1 MGRLK
6 NRLLAKILTRH
17 PSLVDKFTD
26 KIGDEADPLKGVDLS
41 SVPWTPVTKPLSESR
56 VALVTTSGVHLKEQT
71 PFDMKD
77 PNGDPTPRELPSDT
91 PLEQYTITHDY
102 YDHTDAD
109 KDLDIVFPVTR
120 LNELAAEGVVG
131 EAAPRNFSFMGH
143 IDGPYVGVLMEATA
157 KEVAAKLNEDGVDI
171 ALLTPG

>member
-6 NRLLAKILTRH
+6 NKILAKILTKH
-17 PSLVDKFTD
+17 PSLVEKFTD
-26 KIGDEADPLKGVDLS
+26 KIGDEQDPLKGVDLS
-41 SVPWTPVTKPLSESR
+41 AIPWTPVTKPLSESR
-56 VALVTTSGVHLKEQT
+56 VAIVTTAGVHLKDQT
-71 PFDMKD
+71 PFDMED
-77 PNGDPTPRELPSDT
+77 LSGDPTYREVPSDT

-109 KDLDIVFPVTR
+109 KDLNIVFPIER
-120 LNELAAEGVVG
+120 LREFVDEGVVG
-131 EAAPRNFSFMGH
+131 ELAPNNFSFMGH
-143 IDGPYVGVLMEATA
+143 IDGAYVGVLMEATA